1 MINLRQ
7 WFKKPRNRNES
18 SGLNYLERQG
28 KDAIITCLM
37 IPNLDL
43 NFCRSLKDL
52 FSTLIDL
59 RENRDVSNIDINKVG
74 VSDAGAATLLFFHAK

>member
-1 MINLRQ
+1 
-7 WFKKPRNRNES
+7 
-18 SGLNYLERQG
+18 
-28 KDAIITCLM
+28 M

-52 FSTLIDL
+52 FNALIDL